1 MAVRQI
7 QTTFR
12 HKFKIQY
19 DENTGKAVLPKWIGV
34 RPMCE
39 HADACPS
46 LRYLSEAQLRLFKA
60 LQACDMK
67 AVLSMEWVLIY
78 QTLQTFETLGLITI
92 PERIESGKQLEQY
105 TIKILPERTC
115 SCKLVEQ

>member
-1 MAVRQI
+1 MATRIV
-7 QTTFR
+7 QTPFG

-34 RPMCE
+34 RPLCE

-46 LRYLSEAQLRLFKA
+46 LQYLSKAQLNLFKA
-60 LQACDMK
+60 LQACNME
-67 AVLSMEWVLIY
+67 AVLRTNWVLIY
-78 QTLQTFETLGLITI
+78 RSLQTFETLGLITI
-92 PERIESGKQLEQY
+92 PERIESCEQLKQY

-115 SCKLVEQ
+115 SCRLIEQ

>member
-1 MAVRQI
+1 MVLRQI
-7 QTTFR
+7 QTIFR
-12 HKFKIQY
+12 HKFKIPY
-19 DENTGKAVLPKWIGV
+19 DESTGKAVLPKWIGV
-34 RPMCE
+34 RPICE

-46 LRYLSEAQLRLFKA
+46 LKYLSKAQLKLFKA

-67 AVLSMEWVLIY
+67 TVLNTDWFLVY

-92 PERIESGKQLEQY
+92 PEQIESSYQLEQY

-115 SCKLVEQ
+115 SCKLVR

>member
-1 MAVRQI
+1 MALKHI
-7 QTTFR
+7 QSTWG
-12 HKFKIQY
+12 HKFKIQN

-46 LRYLSEAQLRLFKA
+46 LRYLSKAQLRLFKA

-115 SCKLVEQ
+115 SCRLVEQ